1 MYEFEVI
8 AILASL
14 FIIVYMLGSFR
25 NRKLAK
31 KYAKIIKEHLAPYS
45 DFVGFR
51 AFGHSGFRCLSQL
64 KKDEK
69 FSKIEIAVTLMDREN
84 LMHYPLS
91 LITHEHDNFVC
102 WAFLKHKPTCQIEIL
117 PKTNVK
123 AIKKLPDDLKPVL
136 VEKGFDEM
144 FIVKSRFGDHPK
156 RLFADNSIR
165 QDILEFKDHV
175 KRISIKNEDSAL
187 YLLGI
192 ANEVSIPQLID
203 FLLKL
208 GNRI

>member
-1 MYEFEVI
+1 
-8 AILASL
+8 
-14 FIIVYMLGSFR
+14 
-25 NRKLAK
+25 
-31 KYAKIIKEHLAPYS
+31 
-45 DFVGFR
+45 
-51 AFGHSGFRCLSQL
+51 
-64 KKDEK
+64 
-69 FSKIEIAVTLMDREN
+69 
-84 LMHYPLS
+84 
-91 LITHEHDNFVC
+91 
-102 WAFLKHKPTCQIEIL
+102 
-117 PKTNVK
+117 VK